1 MGVFQMIRTRW
12 YAWILLAL
20 VFVILP
26 ASALA
31 GGGDTYRVSPGE
43 HMAGDVATISQPI
56 VVDGDVEGD
65 VTSWSGDI
73 MVNGHVSGDVVS
85 YTGHVYIAASAS
97 IGGSVM
103 SIGGGID
110 RAAQAQVAHATIGNA
125 NENAALSSMMGV
137 IVPSGGTPA
146 SSSALAGRIIL
157 GLMAGLFVL
166 AFVLAGS
173 AIWPNRTFATALML
187 QAVPQRAIV
196 VGGLSTVAVAAIS
209 LPLIGL
215 LAASIVGLPLLLVL
229 LVGVNAPYV
238 YGLAAMARSLSLA
251 LGDPLRPAPVPHR
264 SAIAALAGVAV
275 LVAVVCALNPLGGL
289 LLFYAIASPG
299 LGAVILSRAG
309 LIVPAPVRL
318 GE

>member
-1 MGVFQMIRTRW
+1 MRVLQTIRTRW

-20 VFVILP
+20 LFAILP

-31 GGGDTYRVSPGE
+31 GGGESYLVPPGE
-43 HMAGDVATISQPI
+43 HALGDVATISQPI
-56 VVDGDVEGD
+56 VVDGDVDGD

-73 MVNGHVSGDVVS
+73 TVNGHVSGDVVS
-85 YTGHVYIAASAS
+85 YTGHVHIAATAS

-137 IVPSGGTPA
+137 IVPAGGSTV

-157 GLMAGLFVL
+157 GVMAGLFVL
-166 AFVLAGS
+166 AFVLVGS
-173 AIWPNRTFATALML
+173 AIWPNRTFAAALML
-187 QAVPQRAIV
+187 RATPQRALA
-196 VGGLSTVAVAAIS
+196 VGGLSTVAIAAIS

-238 YGLAAMARSLSLA
+238 YGLAAMARSLSMS
-251 LGDPLRPAPVPHR
+251 LGDAMRPAPMPHR
-264 SAIAALAGVAV
+264 GAIVALAGVAV
-275 LVAVVCALNPLGGL
+275 LVAAVCALNPLSGL
-289 LLFYAIASPG
+289 LLFYVIASPG

-309 LIVPAPVRL
+309 LLIPAPIRL
-318 GE
+318 AE